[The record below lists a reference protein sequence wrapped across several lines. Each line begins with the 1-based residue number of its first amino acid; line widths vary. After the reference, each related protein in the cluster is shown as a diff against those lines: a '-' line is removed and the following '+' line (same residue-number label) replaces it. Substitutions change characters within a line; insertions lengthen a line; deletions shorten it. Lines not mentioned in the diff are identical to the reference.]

1 MARAVALAKA
11 QKCLVV
17 MRVLL
22 RRVVLQLVHPRTCT
36 PSPGRCRTISGTPE
50 IPGMKDPSTPI
61 SNGHSLEYR
70 GFRFE
75 LRAERMRGGYEPIV
89 VLVRTPADEE
99 ETQLARDTEEIV
111 YGTEAE
117 AIRHAEQ
124 QAMRWVHDRT
134 GTGQAQF

>member
-1 MARAVALAKA
+1 M
-11 QKCLVV
+11 
-17 MRVLL
+17 
-22 RRVVLQLVHPRTCT
+22 PTDT
-36 PSPGRCRTISGTPE
+36 
-50 IPGMKDPSTPI
+50 STPI
-61 SNGHSLEYR
+61 SDGHSLEYR

-75 LRAERMRGGYEPIV
+75 LRAEPARGAYQPIV

-99 ETQLARDTEEIV
+99 ETQLPNDTEEIV

-134 GTGQAQF
+134 GDGQAQF

>member
-1 MARAVALAKA
+1 M
-11 QKCLVV
+11 
-17 MRVLL
+17 
-22 RRVVLQLVHPRTCT
+22 TY
-36 PSPGRCRTISGTPE
+36 
-50 IPGMKDPSTPI
+50 PSTPI
-61 SNGHSLEYR
+61 SDGHSLEYR

-75 LRAERMRGGYEPIV
+75 LRAEAARGGYEPIV

-99 ETQLARDTEEIV
+99 ETPLPTDTEEIV

>member
-1 MARAVALAKA
+1 
-11 QKCLVV
+11 
-17 MRVLL
+17 
-22 RRVVLQLVHPRTCT
+22 
-36 PSPGRCRTISGTPE
+36 
-50 IPGMKDPSTPI
+50 MKDPSTPI

>member
-1 MARAVALAKA
+1 MSIDTSAPL
-11 QKCLVV
+11 
-17 MRVLL
+17 
-22 RRVVLQLVHPRTCT
+22 
-36 PSPGRCRTISGTPE
+36 S
-50 IPGMKDPSTPI
+50 D
-61 SNGHSLEYR
+61 GHSLEYR

-75 LRAERMRGGYEPIV
+75 LRTSPARGGYQPIA

-99 ETQLARDTEEIV
+99 ETRLPNDTEEIV

-134 GTGQAQF
+134 GTGQTQF

>member
-1 MARAVALAKA
+1 M
-11 QKCLVV
+11 
-17 MRVLL
+17 
-22 RRVVLQLVHPRTCT
+22 T
-36 PSPGRCRTISGTPE
+36 E
-50 IPGMKDPSTPI
+50 PSTPM
-61 SNGHSLEYR
+61 SDGHSLEYR

-75 LRAERMRGGYEPIV
+75 LRAQSVRGGYQPVV
-89 VLVRTPADEE
+89 VLVRTPAEEE
-99 ETQLARDTEEIV
+99 ETQLPNDTEEIV